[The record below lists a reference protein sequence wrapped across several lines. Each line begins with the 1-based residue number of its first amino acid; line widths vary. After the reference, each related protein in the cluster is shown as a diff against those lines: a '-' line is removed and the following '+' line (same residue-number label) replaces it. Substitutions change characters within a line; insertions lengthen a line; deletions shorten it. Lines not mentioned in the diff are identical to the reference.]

1 MNKVNNFGKNAIYFK
16 KYDTIM
22 MEVLSMNA
30 KLEKY
35 LEEEIMPRNDLND
48 SGHNRDHI
56 NYVRRRSRKFASS
69 IEGINM
75 DMVDTIAIYHDVGH
89 SIDAKNHE
97 KVSADIL
104 ASDEN
109 LRAFFSDDEIKVMA
123 EAVEDH
129 RASKTSEPRSIYG
142 RIVSSADRN
151 TSVEQV
157 LKRTYSYRLKHMP
170 DASIDEIIEE
180 SRKHAIDKFGK
191 MGYATEK
198 MYFPDDEYEAFLTG
212 IQELSSNPEEF
223 RRRYI
228 EVNGIDLARVRK
240 AKEPR

>member
-1 MNKVNNFGKNAIYFK
+1 MNV
-16 KYDTIM
+16 
-22 MEVLSMNA
+22 
-30 KLEKY
+30 KLQEY
-35 LEEEIMPRNDLND
+35 LENEIMPRNDLND
-48 SGHNRDHI
+48 EGHNREHV
-56 NYVRRRSRKFASS
+56 NYVRRRSKKFASN

-75 DMVDTIAIYHDVGH
+75 DMVDTIAVYHDVGH

-97 KVSADIL
+97 KVSASIL
-104 ASDEN
+104 ASDKN
-109 LRAFFSDDEIKVMA
+109 LREFFSKEEIRVMS

-129 RASKTSEPRSIYG
+129 RASKDSEPRSIYG

-157 LKRTYSYRLKHMP
+157 LKRTYSYRLKHIP

-191 MGYATEK
+191 TGYAINK
-198 MYFPDDEYEAFLTG
+198 MYFPDDEYESFLAG
-212 IQELSSNPEEF
+212 IQELAGDLEGF

-228 EVNGIDLARVRK
+228 EVNEINFSRVRK
-240 AKEPR
+240 AKEPLN

>member
-1 MNKVNNFGKNAIYFK
+1 MNV
-16 KYDTIM
+16 
-22 MEVLSMNA
+22 
-30 KLEKY
+30 KLQEY
-35 LEEEIMPRNDLND
+35 LENEIMPRNDLND
-48 SGHNRDHI
+48 EGHNREHV
-56 NYVRRRSRKFASS
+56 NYVRRRSKKFASN

-75 DMVDTIAIYHDVGH
+75 DMVDTIAVYHDVGH

-97 KVSADIL
+97 KVSASIL

-109 LRAFFSDDEIKVMA
+109 LREFFSEEEIRVMV

-129 RASKTSEPRSIYG
+129 RASKNSEPRSIYG

-151 TSVEQV
+151 TSVDQV

-180 SRKHAIDKFGK
+180 SRKHAIDKFGVE
-191 MGYATEK
+191 GYAVDK
-198 MYFPDDEYEAFLTG
+198 MYFSDDEYEVFLKK
-212 IQELSSNPEEF
+212 IQELAGDLEGF

-228 EVNGIDLARVRK
+228 EVNEINFSRVRK
-240 AKEPR
+240 AKEPLN